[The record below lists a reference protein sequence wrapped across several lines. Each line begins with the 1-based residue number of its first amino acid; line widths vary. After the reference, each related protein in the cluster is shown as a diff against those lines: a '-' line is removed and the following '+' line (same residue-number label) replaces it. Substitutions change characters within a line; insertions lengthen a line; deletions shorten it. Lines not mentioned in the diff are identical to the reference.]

1 MGLGEVSGSVVPK
14 IMLVAP
20 PRRGG
25 TITSRYLVPDRT
37 HAAHAVTGA
46 ITLAHGIAASGTVAA
61 QVAIMGKIP
70 VAKIDIEHPSGQLS
84 ILLNDGAAGVIR
96 TARRLFAGE
105 VFVPARLTHRREAA

>member
-1 MGLGEVSGSVVPK
+1 MGRGEVSGSVVPK

-46 ITLAHGIAASGTVAA
+46 ITLAHGIAASGTVAD
-61 QVAIMGKIP
+61 QVAILEKFP
-70 VAKIDIEHPSGQLS
+70 VTKFDIERPGGCSPEKYLCPPG
-84 ILLNDGAAGVIR
+84 
-96 TARRLFAGE
+96 
-105 VFVPARLTHRREAA
+105 